1 MNADAAAE
9 QAKKKALIGG
19 GAALLV
25 TVAAWFFIDHQT
37 TRGLAR
43 LNHIDSVYAVCN
55 ADYQRARNSSDT
67 SKVDVQLLSAP
78 IDSGKQGAPM
88 RCGDLRRPAD
98 ALESQDSVRRA
109 QATRNAMPTRDGR

>member
-19 GAALLV
+19 ALALLA

-55 ADYQRARNSSDT
+55 ADYRRARSSSDT
-67 SKVDVQLLSAP
+67 ARIDAQFLSAP
-78 IDSGKQGAPM
+78 IDSGKQGAPL
-88 RCGDLRRPAD
+88 RCGDMRRPSD

-109 QATRNAMPTRDGR
+109 QATRNTMPTRDGR

>member
-1 MNADAAAE
+1 MNENASAE
-9 QAKKKALIGG
+9 ETKRKALLG
-19 GAALLV
+19 GAAAVVV

-55 ADYQRARNSSDT
+55 VDYMKARNSGDT
-67 SKVDVQLLSAP
+67 SRVDAQLLSAP
-78 IDSGKQGAPM
+78 IDSGKQGAPV

-98 ALESQDSVRRA
+98 ALESQDSVRRS
-109 QATRNAMPTRDGR
+109 QAMRSKMPVRDGR